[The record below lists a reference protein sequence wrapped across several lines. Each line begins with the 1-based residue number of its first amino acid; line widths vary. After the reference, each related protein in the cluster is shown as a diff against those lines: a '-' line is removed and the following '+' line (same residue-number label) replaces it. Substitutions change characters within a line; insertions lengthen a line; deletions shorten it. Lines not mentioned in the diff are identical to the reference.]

1 MLIEALGHGFFGLS
15 VVASLCAIFARKTI
29 YNVLSL
35 IVLFFAAG
43 VLFVFVHAAFLGMVL
58 MIVYVGAVTVF
69 FLFAVMMFGGRLEMA
84 PKRSL
89 RKKLGLLGFGL
100 ILFFTMLSL
109 VWLSFRGT
117 EMASTVAQNGVTS
130 SVSMIGELL
139 YTTYVLPF
147 QMVGLILF
155 VAILGGISLILKHRP
170 ETKRQD
176 VFKQTVQSTS
186 PKITYLFVET
196 NRGLKDVEH

>member
-1 MLIEALGHGFFGLS
+1 MLIEALGHAFFGLS
-15 VVASLCAIFARKTI
+15 FVASLCAIFARKTI

-35 IVLFFAAG
+35 IVLFFSVG
-43 VLFVFVHAAFLGMVL
+43 VLFVFAHAAFLGMVL

-69 FLFAVMMFGGRLEMA
+69 FLFAVMMFGSRLEVA

-89 RKKLGLLGFGL
+89 RKRAGLLGFGVIVFL
-100 ILFFTMLSL
+100 SMLAL
-109 VWLSFRGT
+109 MWLSYRGT
-117 EMASTVAQNGVTS
+117 DLASTVLQDTETS

-155 VAILGGISLILKHRP
+155 VAIVGGISLILKHRP

-176 VFKQTVQSTS
+176 IFKQTVQSTS